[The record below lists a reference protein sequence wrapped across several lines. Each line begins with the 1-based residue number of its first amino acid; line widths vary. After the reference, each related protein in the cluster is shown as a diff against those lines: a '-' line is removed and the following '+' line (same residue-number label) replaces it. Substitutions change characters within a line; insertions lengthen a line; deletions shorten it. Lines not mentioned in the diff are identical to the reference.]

1 MSLFYKQ
8 NAAARFF
15 VDQANGK
22 VYEVAGG
29 SAALL
34 CWRNGVKEREKVAEL
49 PPGLDDS
56 WEGFVSARDLP
67 RRTTAA
73 FILPGPR
80 DGAASGAECRTPRA
94 SSNDGII

>member
-22 VYEVAGG
+22 VYEVVGG

-34 CWRNGVKEREKVAEL
+34 CWRNGVKEHEKVVEL
-49 PPGLDDS
+49 LGVLELQLGVGL
-56 WEGFVSARDLP
+56 RL
-67 RRTTAA
+67 
-73 FILPGPR
+73 
-80 DGAASGAECRTPRA
+80 
-94 SSNDGII
+94 

>member
-15 VDQANGK
+15 VDQTNGK
-22 VYEVAGG
+22 VYEVVGG

-49 PPGLDDS
+49 PPGLDELS
-56 WEGFVSARDLP
+56 L
-67 RRTTAA
+67 
-73 FILPGPR
+73 
-80 DGAASGAECRTPRA
+80 
-94 SSNDGII
+94 

>member
-15 VDQANGK
+15 VDQTNGK

-29 SAALL
+29 STALR

-49 PPGLDDS
+49 PPGLDELWGGEELAWSLIHLTVRLVDK
-56 WEGFVSARDLP
+56 EP
-67 RRTTAA
+67 RRR
-73 FILPGPR
+73 ILLVK
-80 DGAASGAECRTPRA
+80 E
-94 SSNDGII
+94 